1 VQLAQAAKLG
11 AGIVQLAAQ
20 LSPLGHRAFPRAVEA
35 RALRNAVQL
44 TVAELAAVESHPSSH
59 PQWVLRK
66 NRASAVVDAR
76 VWLAFPPL
84 GMANKCR

>member
-1 VQLAQAAKLG
+1 MMLSRVRSKLAHDG
-11 AGIVQLAAQ
+11 V
-20 LSPLGHRAFPRAVEA
+20 
-35 RALRNAVQL
+35 RNAVQL
-44 TVAELAAVESHPSSH
+44 TVAELAAVESHRCSH

-76 VWLAFPPL
+76 IWLAFPPL